1 MAEESEG
8 RKFLNR
14 LKEAT
19 ANVTQMTKEGVEDL
33 QTKRELSQAY
43 GDLGRK
49 TAELVESGAISHP
62 ELRRLVERIGE
73 LEAQLA
79 GPSRTSVGRAGRN
92 AGRARGLA
100 RPCIGARHGTA

>member
-8 RKFLNR
+8 KKFLNR

-19 ANVTQMTKEGVEDL
+19 ANVTQMTREGVETL
-33 QTKRELSQAY
+33 QAKRELSQTY

-62 ELRRLVERIGE
+62 ELALLVARIAE
-73 LEAQLA
+73 LKAQLA
-79 GPSRTSVGRAGRN
+79 AAEADEAQAETPAESDEG
-92 AGRARGLA
+92 
-100 RPCIGARHGTA
+100 

>member
-8 RKFLNR
+8 KKFLNR

-19 ANVTQMTKEGVEDL
+19 ANVTQMTREGVETL
-33 QTKRELSQAY
+33 QAKRELSQTY

-62 ELRRLVERIGE
+62 ELAPLVARIAE
-73 LEAQLA
+73 LKAQLA
-79 GPSRTSVGRAGRN
+79 AAEADEAQAETPAESDEG
-92 AGRARGLA
+92 
-100 RPCIGARHGTA
+100 